1 MTELVNDERETVKE
15 YGQGEKKAGTN
26 EAMNQVFVLMLK
38 DYLQEKRSSR
48 RWSYVKWVVFLI
60 VFFLLTYSFFF
71 RSTQGIAIG
80 NEIAEHTALISLTG
94 TIEND
99 GDISALSVS
108 KSLDMAFKNV
118 NSVGVIL
125 RINSP
130 GGSPVQSSLIHNEI
144 QRLKKEFPEK
154 KIVAVVEDVA
164 ASGGYFIA
172 AATDQIFVNKS
183 SLVGSIGVVY
193 NGFGFVDLLKQIG
206 VERRLMVSG
215 EKKVLLDPF
224 LPSGE
229 KAKNMMQ
236 EIMDDLHKHFIDAVK
251 SGRGSTLLDD
261 PDIFSGRVFTGEE
274 SLDLGLSDDYGS
286 VRSVAEDFFGQPL
299 LIHYADEENLLEKL
313 KNNLVNVGI
322 ETVKSYVKDSTDLI
336 QIR

>member
-1 MTELVNDERETVKE
+1 MTELANNEREIEKAHNTG
-15 YGQGEKKAGTN
+15 GQKSVNNG
-26 EAMNQVFVLMLK
+26 AMNQVFVLMLK
-38 DYLQEKRSSR
+38 DYLKEKRAGR
-48 RWSYVKWVVFLI
+48 RWSYTKWFVFFI
-60 VFFLLTYSFFF
+60 GFFLLIYSLFF
-71 RSTQGIAIG
+71 RSNQGIGIS
-80 NEIAEHTALISLTG
+80 NEIVEHTALISLTG
-94 TIEND
+94 TIENE

-108 KSLDMAFKNV
+108 NTLDMAFKNV

-172 AATDQIFVNKS
+172 AAADQIFVNKS

-215 EKKVLLDPF
+215 EKKALLDPF
-224 LPSGE
+224 SPSGE
-229 KAKNMMQ
+229 IAKNMMQ

-251 SGRGSTLLDD
+251 SGRGSNLLDD

-274 SLDLGLSDDYGS
+274 SLELGLSDDYGS
-286 VRSVAEDFFGQPL
+286 VRSVAADFFGQPL
-299 LIHYADEENLLEKL
+299 IVHYADEENLFEKL
-313 KNNLVNVGI
+313 KGNLVNAGI
-322 ETVKSYVKDSTDLI
+322 ETFKSYVKDSMGLTQI
-336 QIR
+336 Q